1 MKKILFL
8 YLLLLLALN
17 FQGQQ
22 LSQFSYFTYNYMQ
35 YNPAVVGTAPC
46 LDLKFGVRRQWK
58 GFEGAPITG
67 FANIHGKIGK
77 QTKYRYMGLGA
88 LVETDDAGPFAYTSI
103 QLAYSYHQKL
113 ANKYYLAAGLS
124 LGFSQYSIDYGEM
137 SLEDQV
143 NETAISGAINDFVFP
158 TMSAGLWLYRN
169 NRFYGISVRNINAPK
184 IEGLADS
191 RLNRHYTLANGY
203 AIRVSDEL
211 TFKPAFLLNYAG
223 KSRSSLEAQCVL
235 DFKDMVGVGIGA
247 RSGHGF
253 SALLKVSAMKYVT
266 FAYAYDVTLN
276 KIRYQGANTHEII
289 IGIRA
294 CRTYDPLHVSCS
306 AYD

>member
-1 MKKILFL
+1 MKKTLFL

-35 YNPAVVGTAPC
+35 YNHAVVGTAPC

-124 LGFSQYSIDYGEM
+124 LGLPLQRQFRDIHAASSHIALTWDIHSSAYG
-137 SLEDQV
+137 Q
-143 NETAISGAINDFVFP
+143 
-158 TMSAGLWLYRN
+158 
-169 NRFYGISVRNINAPK
+169 
-184 IEGLADS
+184 
-191 RLNRHYTLANGY
+191 
-203 AIRVSDEL
+203 
-211 TFKPAFLLNYAG
+211 
-223 KSRSSLEAQCVL
+223 
-235 DFKDMVGVGIGA
+235 
-247 RSGHGF
+247 
-253 SALLKVSAMKYVT
+253 SAL
-266 FAYAYDVTLN
+266 
-276 KIRYQGANTHEII
+276 
-289 IGIRA
+289 GIQPQA
-294 CRTYDPLHVSCS
+294 GMLL
-306 AYD
+306 